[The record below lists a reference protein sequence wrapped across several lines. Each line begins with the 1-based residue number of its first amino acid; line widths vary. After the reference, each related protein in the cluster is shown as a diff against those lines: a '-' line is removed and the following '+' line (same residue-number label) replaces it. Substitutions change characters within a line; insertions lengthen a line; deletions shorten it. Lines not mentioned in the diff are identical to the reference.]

1 MSENTKFMKLSE
13 ITEDKDDDDVNSF
26 VDAETQRERIRKII
40 EYQKSLDSSLA
51 SSSSSSYSKPSSAS
65 CCSLRSSVRK
75 SKSLFDLMRSGSTS
89 LRRLFDMEH
98 TSLAT
103 YFEDYSGSPVIKPIF
118 LWESDAEN
126 EMRDPWE
133 AVITHFR
140 LATDAGTHEAD
151 RFSSKFSFVDED
163 LSSRKRKLRIGN
175 YKLTRKKSFRKL
187 PRFGLWICKGFR
199 FGLRLRKKL
208 RIVTCKRK

>member
-126 EMRDPWE
+126 EMQDPWE

-140 LATDAGTHEAD
+140 PATDAGTHEAD

-199 FGLRLRKKL
+199 FRLRLRKKL